1 MSNSS
6 PPNASESTPFA
17 HLDTMIAALA
27 EGTEPEDQRL
37 FLRGIVRGLELVV
50 ETSGR
55 TPDVGALVDARTPKE
70 ARQVARS
77 F

>member
-17 HLDTMIAALA
+17 HLDAMIAALA
-27 EGTEPEDQRL
+27 EEPDSKDRRL

-50 ETSGR
+50 GQVHAR
-55 TPDVGALVDARTPKE
+55 LGALVDALTPKE
-70 ARQVARS
+70 GK
-77 F
+77 

>member
-50 ETSGR
+50 GQVHAR
-55 TPDVGALVDARTPKE
+55 LGALVDALTPKE
-70 ARQVARS
+70 S
-77 F
+77 K